1 VIKPDPPPVSAYS
14 RARPNTPASIPISS
28 GLACFQAGIGQIS
41 SLFATPD
48 AGRFTTDVIIAANKK
63 QADSLIFSPKK
74 ILPPVSQAARRDK
87 TILASFIFCMKVG
100 ADLK

>member
-41 SLFATPD
+41 SLFATTA
-48 AGRFTTDVIIAANKK
+48 AGRQTNDVIIAANKK
-63 QADSLIFSPKK
+63 QADSLMFSPQKV
-74 ILPPVSQAARRDK
+74 LPPAFQVARRDK
-87 TILASFIFCMKVG
+87 TILPSFIFCMKV
-100 ADLK
+100 ARI